1 MFAAFK
7 VPYKYMKV
15 KKIAL
20 ENLDVLLVFAA
31 LLLPFKVLSLLM
43 LPVVFLRNWPLVVG
57 ASKVYNYVF
66 YLVFSSL
73 LFLPW
78 ALLARMFEAKL
89 STLLL
94 VTLNV
99 LFVFLIKKI
108 YKTSEK
114 TDHFKNIH
122 TSDFFSILL
131 GLIFCCFIVFTTF
144 SSGYKTGLIRELST
158 GFDNTQ
164 HIVLTKALYD
174 QKEIVYGSSESTT
187 PKLVY
192 SDRGEYPKAWHLIA
206 SIYWSS
212 VDQDLQSS
220 NPYKLLSFF
229 YFTKIAMLFIMIYFI
244 SRGALLAAE
253 NYLRIKPN
261 ISTYFTVLLGVGFLL
276 VTYYTSNVYS
286 GFAPFMLTIILA
298 IIASM
303 HLLIEFKNR
312 YFNLLV
318 ASVILLVGVFSWLL
332 SALFFGPY
340 FLYFLYKN
348 YLESG
353 NVIKFIKS
361 YKLLTI
367 PLIVASASVLQLYFQ
382 LKYSVKPNNI
392 NEEGGIISLSSWYI
406 LLLSALPIFY
416 FAYAKKQSLSKIAV
430 ITFSIGSL
438 LPAFIYMYQMLS
450 ANHVS
455 YFYFKS
461 LGMIVSS
468 MSIIFLVSLV
478 YSANTVVQKFGNI
491 ALFFV
496 VSILASSIFLFN
508 IDISQ
513 TRYILGGNRELS
525 IDAAKKIESHMDR
538 IITEKPYIVVNTT
551 NNPSHE
557 LKATIL
563 LNSLTN
569 RHDLCQQNIIG
580 RMLNFP
586 NNPKIDDFFIE
597 CEKQHP
603 ILIIK

>member
-7 VPYKYMKV
+7 VPYMYMKV
-15 KKIAL
+15 KKLAL
-20 ENLDVLLVFAA
+20 ENLDVLLVFAT
-31 LLLPFKVLSLLM
+31 LLLPFKIISLLL

-66 YLVFSSL
+66 YFVFSSL

-78 ALLARMFEAKL
+78 ALLARLFEAKL
-89 STLLL
+89 SASLL

-99 LFVFLIKKI
+99 LFIFLIKKI
-108 YKTSEK
+108 NKTSENVERP
-114 TDHFKNIH
+114 KNIH
-122 TSDFFSILL
+122 SSDYFSILL
-131 GLIFCCFIVFTTF
+131 GLIVCCFIVFTTF
-144 SSGYKTGLIRELST
+144 SGGYKTGLIRELST

-174 QKEIVYGSSESTT
+174 QKEIVYGTSESTT

-212 VDQDLQSS
+212 VDQDLRLS
-220 NPYKLLSFF
+220 NPYKVLSFF

-244 SRGALLAAE
+244 SRGAFLVTE
-253 NYLRIKPN
+253 NYLRIKTKF
-261 ISTYFTVLLGVGFLL
+261 STYFTVLLGVGFLL
-276 VTYYTSNVYS
+276 VTYYVSNVYS
-286 GFAPFMLTIILA
+286 GFAPFMLTLILA
-298 IIASM
+298 IIAST
-303 HLLIEFKNR
+303 HLLTEFKNR

-318 ASVILLVGVFSWLL
+318 ASVILLAGVFSWLL

-340 FLYFLYKN
+340 FLYILYKN

-353 NVIKFIKS
+353 SVIRFIKS
-361 YKLLTI
+361 YKFLTI
-367 PLIVASASVLQLYFQ
+367 PFIVAGASILQLYFQ

-392 NEEGGIISLSSWYI
+392 NEEGGIIALSSWYI
-406 LLLSALPIFY
+406 LFLAALPIFY
-416 FAYAKKQSLSKIAV
+416 FAYARKRSLSKIAV
-430 ITFSIGSL
+430 LTYFIGSL

-468 MSIIFLVSLV
+468 MSIIFIVSIV
-478 YSANTVVQKFGNI
+478 YIIDSLVQKFGNI
-491 ALFFV
+491 ALFFA
-496 VSILASSIFLFN
+496 VSVLASSIFLFN

-525 IDAAKKIESHMDR
+525 VDAAKKIEGYMDK
-538 IITEKPYIVVNTT
+538 IITEKPYVVVNTT
-551 NNPSHE
+551 DNPSHE

-563 LNSLTN
+563 LNSLTG

-586 NNPKIDDFFIE
+586 NNPKVDDFFAD

-603 ILIIK
+603 VLIIR